1 MPHTVRTEEGV
12 FAAADGL
19 RLFERRWLPDPEPH
33 AALAIVHGYAEHS
46 GRYAHVG
53 EALAGRG
60 YAVFAFDL
68 RGHGRSEG
76 PRAFVRSFGAY
87 LADLRVFL
95 DRVSAAAPGRPLVLL
110 GHSMGGTVVAL
121 AAVAAPPPVEGVL
134 LSGAGLT
141 LAGAPLPLQAAML
154 ALGRLAPRLPLRR
167 LAAADV
173 SRDPDVVRRYAEDPL
188 VYRGR
193 MRAGLVAAMIRAVRR
208 IDAGMEDVTLP
219 LLIMHG
225 TADALTQ
232 PEGSRELYRRA
243 RSADKT
249 LKLYEGL
256 YHEILNEPERAQVVD
271 DIAGWLDA
279 RSSVR

>member
-1 MPHTVRTEEGV
+1 MPHSVRTEEAS
-12 FAAADGL
+12 FAAGDGL
-19 RLFERRWLPDPEPH
+19 RLFERRWLPGGEPR
-33 AALAIVHGYAEHS
+33 AALAIVHGYAEHG
-46 GRYAHVG
+46 GRYVHVG

-76 PRAFVRSFGAY
+76 PRAFVRSFGEY
-87 LADLRVFL
+87 LADVRVFL
-95 DRVSAAAPGRPLVLL
+95 DRVSAAVPGRPLFLL
-110 GHSMGGTVVAL
+110 GHSMGGTIVAL
-121 AAVAAPPPVEGVL
+121 AAVVAPPPVEGVL